1 MYKAAP
7 PRPKKTNII
16 RTRSGCKP
24 CRQRRVKC
32 DEKKPSCTACTRLGR
47 ICEKY
52 ELDFQFRH
60 VEVSPTKPSN
70 TCRQINDNDSNNNIF
85 DATSTSNY
93 SDKLISWSTES
104 SLSPG
109 LAWTNSVMQ
118 LNRSEKEQFYIA
130 HWEDR
135 CVKALR
141 LLSHDISTLA
151 HGYRPL
157 KNSLLAL
164 SACSLSRS
172 LPEMQAIKSN
182 GTLFKPNKNHL
193 LYSQEHY
200 GAAVREIARMLHGST
215 TCPSPTQI
223 LATLILLCYMES
235 VLGNFKA
242 LHYHHDGIGRFIQLH
257 LSRLSSDGLG
267 SNLIAAWL
275 QSKYQGWW
283 LRMYFS
289 TLHFQRY
296 QTSLSAPLG
305 IVSALYSSKARRA
318 IITSIMSES
327 HRVNTAAVLSLWRN
341 THGPAINSMSSSI
354 DDCISLLRTEEKK
367 LDEWHSQLTPLELPT
382 ESFTSLGETQ
392 PSNGHIRPLRF
403 HRHPF
408 AMNYAYYVVA
418 RIMQCAC
425 FLDALQQCASGDQ
438 AVPVND
444 ESITCWMRILL
455 RIVAGL
461 SKAECA
467 TRNVYT
473 IGISNLL
480 VACILRCS
488 DLDIGLWIQ
497 NWLRDLLSVPIL
509 EEGSFPISQALEI
522 VRHVNKE
529 RRSGKDIYVIG
540 VTEEDGGGNG
550 KYFSYQSQ
558 TIYELVLLGRIQETG
573 CLYSELV
580 SVEWAV

>member
-1 MYKAAP
+1 MYKPAP
-7 PRPKKTNII
+7 PRLKKTNII

-47 ICEKY
+47 ICEIY

-60 VEVSPTKPSN
+60 VEVSPKKPSN
-70 TCRQINDNDSNNNIF
+70 TCRQINDNDSRNNTF
-85 DATSTSNY
+85 HYTETPLF
-93 SDKLISWSTES
+93 SDDLIPGTAENSI
-104 SLSPG
+104 SLD
-109 LAWTNSVMQ
+109 LALRNSLMQ
-118 LNRSEKEQFYIA
+118 LNQSEKEHFYIA
-130 HWEDR
+130 HWEDKCAR
-135 CVKALR
+135 ALR
-141 LLSHDISTLA
+141 LLSHDLSALA
-151 HGYRPL
+151 HGFQPL

-164 SACSLSRS
+164 SACNLSRS
-172 LPEMQAIKSN
+172 LPERQAIKSN
-182 GTLFKPNKNHL
+182 GMFFKPNKDHL

-200 GAAVREIARMLHGST
+200 GAAVGEIARMLHRSRM
-215 TCPSPTQI
+215 CSSPTQI
-223 LATLILLCYMES
+223 LATLILFCYMES
-235 VLGNFKA
+235 VLGNFRA
-242 LHYHHDGIGRFIQLH
+242 LNCHHDGIGRFIQLH

-289 TLHFQRY
+289 TLDFQRY
-296 QTSLSAPLG
+296 QTSLSAPLE
-305 IVSALYSSKARRA
+305 IVSVLYSPKARRA

-327 HRVNTAAVLSLWRN
+327 HRVNTAGVLSLWKN
-341 THGPAINSMSSSI
+341 TYGPAIDSRSSSI
-354 DDCISLLRTEEKK
+354 DDCISLLRREEKK

-382 ESFTSLGETQ
+382 ESFTSLGEAH

-425 FLDALQQCASGDQ
+425 FLDALQQCASSDQ

-467 TRNVYT
+467 TRNVHT

-488 DLDIGLWIQ
+488 HLDIGLWIQ
-497 NWLRDLLSVPIL
+497 NWLQDFLSVPIL

-522 VRHVNKE
+522 VRLVNRE
-529 RRSGKDIYVIG
+529 RCSGKDVYAIG

-550 KYFSYQSQ
+550 KYLSYQSQ
-558 TIYELVLLGRIQETG
+558 TIYELVLLGRMRETG
-573 CLYSELV
+573 CLYSESV